1 MVLSSRLALA
11 SNLSYNCQ
19 VMLSANF
26 KDTLIGVGDTVR
38 VKYNIVEAG
47 KSRVQTYEGLVISI
61 RGRGDNKS
69 FTVRRIGDRGV
80 GVERIWPL
88 NARSIVDV
96 EIVKNPKKVRRA
108 KLYYLRDLTGRMATR
123 V

>member
-1 MVLSSRLALA
+1 
-11 SNLSYNCQ
+11 
-19 VMLSANF
+19 MLSANF